1 VGLPAE
7 VSQPVEFVMVDTAEG
22 EGTLLE
28 AHVVDPSPG
37 LRVVQ
42 TGLVESGEV
51 ANGEPYPPTD
61 LPTEIPADYQGPT
74 PVAIAVAA
82 DRPGAYDGHGVVLVW
97 MSGGERF
104 VEYRAIGFRLC
115 VGASRCN
122 SDPVTEEILTINV
135 DDALEPYR

>member
-122 SDPVTEEILTINV
+122 SHPVTEEILTIDV